1 MLSVGPL
8 GDDSEA
14 LRLEATARGGA
25 SGGGNGGGGGS
36 SSSRSIHAIRCF
48 NAQTDLSAL
57 DLLRNGRLGDDDDDD
72 DGNGKA
78 LAAAAAGNALG
89 RGKGLLD
96 LDSVPVL
103 RFLLSGGLAPDD
115 CNSSGNNNS
124 SSSNNTG
131 INSNSNSSKN
141 RSSSSSS
148 SSSSGDRVFD
158 LCLTRG
164 ERNAE
169 VSQTVEAFRLNRDQA
184 RLLWRCATWF
194 RPAEAAGDNDDDES
208 DDDAKEGPGTRG
220 RAKEKEEDQEQGRPT
235 EEGGGGMA
243 GEDGAPVVLV
253 HGVFGAG
260 KSLTLVAL
268 CVMVDR
274 IAAADARLRSSRGLP
289 PRPKAEQVRV
299 LLASGT
305 NVAVDR
311 VLMGLVSAGF
321 DDIARLGSHRRT
333 HKSLLDR
340 VVHSSPPGRDA
351 QKAVQSELQA
361 MLKTAVGAERDEI
374 GRALQAS
381 KAESFTTDQA
391 KRLREARVTGVTC
404 ASATVP
410 LLTRPPRSPRPLP
423 RGGVVS
429 GGNGSNSVAARKTG
443 VATGGAKTAGPWKRP
458 AGVAGSNGRR
468 LGGGRG
474 SAGERG
480 WSGGGGEGR
489 RRGYDIVVLDECSQI
504 VEPMS
509 LLPVAVAQPR
519 RLVLVGDPMQLPP
532 PVARARMPKEAWLE
546 KVNARPGNGDTL
558 EKTLFVRLA
567 KLGVQPLLLGRQYRC
582 HPQMS
587 ALASRLFYQGRLT
600 DGVAARDRGPL
611 VPGLAP
617 LTLLDAAGRGAE
629 STAPGGSIKNA
640 FEARAVADVVV
651 SLLRAGSSNGG
662 GAGGG
667 SGGGG
672 VSVASIGIICLYKA
686 QLAQVRRE
694 LESASRATPAASS
707 MPSSSSSL
715 DVGVQPGGDGR
726 DEGQQGGGSSVPSC
740 CRDVQVS
747 TVDAFQG
754 AEKDIVIV
762 ASTRTERLGFLVS
775 PQRLCVAL
783 TRARHHL
790 LVVGEKSVLVTNPLW
805 REVVDASNVVVTLAQ
820 MFSSSSTSGG
830 GGGAREKGEPV
841 ARSADGAGGE
851 KSGCWK

>member
-14 LRLEATARGGA
+14 LRLEAMAGGGA
-25 SGGGNGGGGGS
+25 SGGGSGGGGS
-36 SSSRSIHAIRCF
+36 SSSNARSIHAIRCF
-48 NAQTDLSAL
+48 NAQTHLSAV
-57 DLLRNGRLGDDDDDD
+57 DLLRNGRLGDDDGDD

-78 LAAAAAGNALG
+78 LATATGSTET
-89 RGKGLLD
+89 R
-96 LDSVPVL
+96 PVFSGAVRPGSAPL
-103 RFLLSGGLAPDD
+103 RAPV
-115 CNSSGNNNS
+115 
-124 SSSNNTG
+124 TMATTEATTT
-131 INSNSNSSKN
+131 
-141 RSSSSSS
+141 
-148 SSSSGDRVFD
+148 
-158 LCLTRG
+158 TRTVQEL
-164 ERNAE
+164 ERE
-169 VSQTVEAFRLNRDQA
+169 
-184 RLLWRCATWF
+184 
-194 RPAEAAGDNDDDES
+194 
-208 DDDAKEGPGTRG
+208 TRRRRRRTKS
-220 RAKEKEEDQEQGRPT
+220 RAVRRRR
-235 EEGGGGMA
+235 EEGGWQ
-243 GEDGAPVVLV
+243 ERTAPRL
-253 HGVFGAG
+253 FSCTAC
-260 KSLTLVAL
+260 SVAL

-274 IAAADARLRSSRGLP
+274 IATEDARLRPSRGLP
-289 PRPKAEQVRV
+289 PRPKAEQIRV

-361 MLKTAVGAERDEI
+361 MLKTAVGADRDEI

-381 KAESFTTDQA
+381 KAESFTTDQT

-429 GGNGSNSVAARKTG
+429 GGNGSNGSVAARKTG
-443 VATGGAKTAGPWKRP
+443 VATGGTKTAGPWKRP
-458 AGVAGSNGRR
+458 AGVAGSNGRL

-474 SAGERG
+474 SAGARG
-480 WSGGGGEGR
+480 WSGGGGDGG
-489 RRGYDIVVLDECSQI
+489 RRGYDIVVLDESSQI

-532 PVARARMPKEAWLE
+532 PVARARSTVSAEHHQNQQQEQEQHHHHHQQSQRQMPKDAWLE
-546 KVNARPGNGDTL
+546 KANARPGNGDTL

-567 KLGVQPLLLGRQYRC
+567 KLGVKPLLLGRQYRC

-611 VPGLAP
+611 VSGLAP

-640 FEARAVADVVV
+640 FEARAVADVVA
-651 SLLRAGSSNGG
+651 SLLRAGSSGG
-662 GAGGG
+662 G
-667 SGGGG
+667 GGGG
-672 VSVASIGIICLYKA
+672 VGGGDKA

-694 LESASRATPAASS
+694 LESASCATPGAASI
-707 MPSSSSSL
+707 PSSSSSP
-715 DVGVQPGGDGR
+715 DDGVQPGGEGR
-726 DEGQQGGGSSVPSC
+726 DEGQQGGASSVSSC

-762 ASTRTERLGFLVS
+762 ASTRTERLGFIV
-775 PQRLCVAL
+775 R
-783 TRARHHL
+783 
-790 LVVGEKSVLVTNPLW
+790 
-805 REVVDASNVVVTLAQ
+805 
-820 MFSSSSTSGG
+820 
-830 GGGAREKGEPV
+830 
-841 ARSADGAGGE
+841 
-851 KSGCWK
+851 